1 MLKLML
7 ALALASGFA
16 WTPMATAQIYI
27 CKDAGGRT
35 LTADRP
41 IAECADRAMRELDR
55 NGNVRREIAAP
66 LTPQQKQE
74 RAVRAEQQRVIAAA
88 QHEQQLYDQA
98 LITRYRTEGD
108 VSSARTW
115 AINLLN
121 DQRHLDTTALQREMG
136 EMKAA
141 QAGVGAKP
149 TATNERRRL
158 SEASNAVA
166 ARLSAIEHRS
176 AEIERVNAKFDL
188 AARRLRELQSAAK
201 TSDGQEP
208 TR

>member
-1 MLKLML
+1 M
-7 ALALASGFA
+7 AL
-16 WTPMATAQIYI
+16 AQIYI

-35 LTADRP
+35 ITADRP

-74 RAVRAEQQRVIAAA
+74 RAARAEQQRAIAAA

-98 LITRYRTEGD
+98 LTTRYRTEAD
-108 VSSARTW
+108 VTVARTW

-121 DQRHLDTTALQREMG
+121 DQMRLDTTALKREMG

-141 QAGVGAKP
+141 QATVSAKP

-158 SEASNAVA
+158 ADASNAVA

-176 AEIERVNAKFDL
+176 VEIERVNAKFDV
-188 AARRLRELQSAAK
+188 ASRRLRELQSAAK
-201 TSDGQEP
+201 TGEGQEP